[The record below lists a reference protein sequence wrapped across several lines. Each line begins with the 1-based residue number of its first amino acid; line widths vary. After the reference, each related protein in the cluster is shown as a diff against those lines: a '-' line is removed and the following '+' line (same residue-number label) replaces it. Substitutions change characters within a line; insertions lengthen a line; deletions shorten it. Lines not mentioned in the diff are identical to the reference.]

1 MTGNYGPGAGMG
13 MGWTWLFW
21 LLLVLGVVVLVAV
34 LLRAFTGYQG
44 RDPHTPVTSSSA
56 VSPPPG
62 PREILDERYARGEI
76 DTEEYRERM
85 RILDEGRR

>member
-1 MTGNYGPGAGMG
+1 VTGNHGPGAG

-21 LLLVLGVVVLVAV
+21 LLLVLGVAVLVAV
-34 LLRAFTGYQG
+34 LIRAFTGYER
-44 RDPHTPVTSSSA
+44 RDRHAPVTSSSA
-56 VSPPPG
+56 VNPPPG

-85 RILDEGRR
+85 RALDEGRP